1 MKAYAIR
8 RLLFGWINYSSCRI
22 IMAKQKTKLDAF
34 KRLDQ
39 VIDPDARKA
48 IMEGRMEAD
57 ELHFSLGMWI
67 RNNWIYGPDHGG
79 YREPFQEQNEDAG
92 TWPLFVCSPDSES
105 SAILREYQ
113 DYLRQRAKE
122 GKS

>member
-1 MKAYAIR
+1 
-8 RLLFGWINYSSCRI
+8 
-22 IMAKQKTKLDAF
+22 MAKQKTKLDAF

-79 YREPFQEQNEDAG
+79 YREPFQERNEDAG